1 MKVGLLGGTFDPL
14 HNGHFA
20 MASAARSNGGIDRL
34 IIMPSGRPPH
44 KTGEFVLPAA
54 YRYEMAVL
62 AFGEQPDIEVSS
74 LEIARP
80 GRSFTIDTIQQLK
93 AELHPDDELVLV
105 YGSDILNDIEHWHQP
120 AAIMAACP
128 LLLASRGGIDHQ
140 NSLSKAQELT
150 SRYGARISFFAA
162 PEIELSS
169 SKIRAAIQANQDWQQ
184 FVPEKIVRFINR
196 HQLYR
201 HQDELAALPSELWQQ
216 LAELERQ
223 LRPMIDKKRLIHS
236 LNVMLYALH
245 LAVIHGI
252 DTRQTGIAG
261 LLHDC
266 AKSLPKKEVIE
277 YALLAGDPSLAVD
290 ELAHGPA
297 GAWLVREKFGIHDPV
312 ILHAI
317 NFHTTGCG
325 GMTQLDKI
333 IFIADKVEPARTYE
347 NLNEIRRLVEFDI
360 DAALQICIGEISCF
374 LEREQLPPHPYTQHA
389 SDELEQ
395 RQNGK
400 I

>member
-14 HNGHFA
+14 HNGHFT
-20 MASAARSNGGIDRL
+20 MASAAITLGGIDRL

-44 KTGEFVLPAA
+44 KAGEFVLPAA
-54 YRYEMAVL
+54 YRSEMASL
-62 AFGEQPDIEVSS
+62 AFSDQLGIEVSS
-74 LEIARP
+74 LEIIRP
-80 GRSFTIDTIQQLK
+80 GRSYTIDTIQQLK
-93 AELHPDDELVLV
+93 KELPPDDELILV

-128 LLLASRGGIDHQ
+128 LLLASRGGFDHQ
-140 NSLSKAQELT
+140 GSLIKAQELAH
-150 SRYGARISFFAA
+150 RYGARISFFAA
-162 PEIELSS
+162 PEIEMSS
-169 SKIRAAIQANQDWQQ
+169 SKIREAVQGNQEWQDY
-184 FVPEKIVRFINR
+184 VPEKIAKFINR

-201 HQDELAALPSELWQQ
+201 HQDELAALPPELWHQ
-216 LAELERQ
+216 LADLERQ
-223 LRPMIDKKRLIHS
+223 LLPMIDKRRLIHS

-245 LAVIHGI
+245 LAIKHGI
-252 DTRQTGIAG
+252 DPQQTGIAA

-277 YALLAGDPSLAVD
+277 FAILAGDPSLAVD

-297 GAWLVREKFGIHDPV
+297 GAWLARTKFGIDDPV

-317 NFHTTGCG
+317 NFHTTACS
-325 GMTQLDKI
+325 GMTPLDKI

-347 NLNEIRRLVEFDI
+347 NLNEIRRLVEFDL
-360 DAALQICIGEISCF
+360 DAALRVCLGEIDCF
-374 LEREQLPPHPYTQHA
+374 LQREQLPPHPYTRHA
-389 SDELEQ
+389 SDELDQ